1 LATWLFYD
9 YLTISDIFQCCSAAT
24 VCVVSL
30 SRPAS
35 VTRIRP
41 RSIPRLDAWQVC
53 HSLLA
58 WLIGLNIAD
67 LITTRAVLD
76 RGGSESNPL
85 MRGVIDSTMHA
96 SLVKFACIV
105 AVVALVLRTRYPQRV
120 AWSLGAVNV
129 WYALVVG
136 WNLGVLARS

>member
-1 LATWLFYD
+1 MSST
-9 YLTISDIFQCCSAAT
+9 
-24 VCVVSL
+24 
-30 SRPAS
+30 RPAPL
-35 VTRIRP
+35 THHPP
-41 RSIPRLDAWQVC
+41 RSLARLDAWQVC

-58 WLIGLNIAD
+58 WLVFLNIAD
-67 LITTRAVLD
+67 LVTTRAVLN

-85 MRGVIDSTMHA
+85 MQGVIDSTLQS

-105 AVVALVLRTRYPQRV
+105 VVVALALRTRFPQRV

-136 WNLGVLARS
+136 WNLGVLVRS

>member
-1 LATWLFYD
+1 MVEFRSVSAT
-9 YLTISDIFQCCSAAT
+9 
-24 VCVVSL
+24 
-30 SRPAS
+30 RPAPFPQLP
-35 VTRIRP
+35 P

-58 WLIGLNIAD
+58 WLIFLNIAD
-67 LITTRAVLD
+67 LVSTRAVLN
-76 RGGSESNPL
+76 RGGGESNPL
-85 MRGVIDSTMHA
+85 MQGVIDSTLQA

-105 AVVALVLRTRYPQRV
+105 VVVALALRTRFPQRV

-136 WNLGVLARS
+136 WNLSVLVRS